1 MTTTFTFWEALLWFT
16 TGIAAVAV
24 PASLITYLTVR
35 REERKPRLPP
45 VDPEEARRISA
56 ELASLSR
63 AIARLADPE
72 EPAAQQQEEVRS
84 SA

>member
-1 MTTTFTFWEALLWFT
+1 MTTTLTFWEAAMWFGF
-16 TGIAAVAV
+16 GIVAV
-24 PASLITYLTVR
+24 GVLASILLVLSVR
-35 REERKPRLPP
+35 REERKPRLAP
-45 VDPEEARRISA
+45 VDPGEARRISA

-72 EPAAQQQEEVRS
+72 EPAATRQEEVRS